1 MAYASEW
8 RKLPH
13 PPIFSKFGKQG
24 LSLKKFESSYLFI
37 ASSSGDKTETQIR
50 SESFPPVEIS
60 QLSVPK
66 TLNPLIGKIGAERI
80 PKGIPLI

>member
-1 MAYASEW
+1 MHLSEGNFQNLEN
-8 RKLPH
+8 KDYPSKSSKVH
-13 PPIFSKFGKQG
+13 IFSLPLQVVIFNGNSNPLWKFP
-24 LSLKKFESSYLFI
+24 
-37 ASSSGDKTETQIR
+37 A
-50 SESFPPVEIS
+50 VEIS